1 MNKMR
6 VFLLKDF
13 ISKSYDVLCFYITY
27 IKYDKIDI
35 ALKLPLY
42 MCVCVCVCVS
52 STFTSLFVWH
62 HQVRED
68 C

>member
-1 MNKMR
+1 MLLMNKMR

-35 ALKLPLY
+35 AL
-42 MCVCVCVCVS
+42 
-52 STFTSLFVWH
+52 
-62 HQVRED
+62 
-68 C
+68 